1 MCVDLVVHAHGR
13 CNYLCCGYHDGQ
25 YRTFRIMARA
35 VKSSSL
41 SAWRDHAGTL
51 PPLLADALQACITQ
65 PVAEAECCDVLDLLG
80 MLGCD
85 AQTQAAALWFE
96 LARIDPALWATQA
109 ARLPAELQRLVVGQQ
124 AAEQVWALHAQRSPD
139 GAAEGLRRL
148 LLAIVRDLRVVFVL
162 LARQLARMRA
172 AASLPVEQ
180 GAALARLT
188 RDIHA
193 PLANRLGI
201 WQLKWELEDLA
212 FRFLQPEVYQ
222 RIAKLL
228 DERRADREGFIRDAL
243 AELQQA
249 LTAAGIPADLAGR
262 PKHIYSIWK
271 KMQRKALDF
280 SDLYDIRA
288 VRVLVDNVTDCY
300 AALGVVHARW
310 PHLPGEFDDYIARP
324 KSNGY
329 QSLHTAVLG
338 PAGRTLEVQIR
349 THQMHRANELGV
361 AAHWRYKE
369 GGSSDA
375 EFEAKIAWMRKLLE
389 PRGGDDDSALAAELH
404 TELLED
410 RVYLLTPKGEVFDL
424 ARGATV
430 LDFAYLVHTEV
441 GHRCRGAKVNGR
453 IVPLTFQ
460 PQSGD
465 RVEILTAKLGEP
477 SRDWLSPHHGY
488 LNTSRAR
495 DKVRAWFSRIA
506 HDANL
511 AVGRSMFE
519 RELKR
524 LALPTAD
531 VAKLPA
537 HFHLKN
543 HDELLIALALGEL
556 TPGQIS
562 RVLQEAAQPAES
574 MPSTL
579 PVNARTITPDHGA
592 LSIEGIGN
600 LLTTLAR
607 CCQPL
612 PGDQVRGFITKGRG
626 VSVHRADCGSLARL
640 ARRDPDRVIEV
651 SWGRAATRA
660 YEVDIEL
667 RGYDRKG
674 LQKDV
679 TGIISN
685 AGTHIIASS
694 SRLIAST
701 GEVEMRFTLR
711 VRDFDQLS
719 TLLGKLVA
727 LPNVVDVRRVG
738 VG

>member
-1 MCVDLVVHAHGR
+1 
-13 CNYLCCGYHDGQ
+13 
-25 YRTFRIMARA
+25 MAQA
-35 VKSSSL
+35 AKPPSL
-41 SAWRDHAGTL
+41 LHWRDRAGVL
-51 PPLLADALQACITQ
+51 PPLLADALQASASRAV
-65 PVAEAECCDVLDLLG
+65 PEAECCDVLDLLA

-96 LARIDPALWATQA
+96 LARVDPVLWAEQGS
-109 ARLPAELQRLVVGQQ
+109 RLPAELQRLVGGQQ
-124 AAEQVWALHAQRSPD
+124 AAEQVWALHAQRAPE

-172 AASLPVEQ
+172 AAALPAEQ
-180 GAALARLT
+180 AAALARLT

-212 FRFLQPEVYQ
+212 FRFLQPDVYK
-222 RIAKLL
+222 RIASLL
-228 DERRADREGFIRDAL
+228 DERRTDREGFIRDAL
-243 AELQQA
+243 TELQQA
-249 LTAAGIPADLAGR
+249 LAAAGIHAELAGR

-271 KMQRKALDF
+271 KMQRKELDF

-324 KSNGY
+324 KANGY
-329 QSLHTAVLG
+329 RSLHTAVLG

-349 THQMHRANELGV
+349 THEMHRANELGV

-369 GGSSDA
+369 GGSGDA

-389 PRGGDDDSALAAELH
+389 PRGEDDNALAADLQ

-430 LDFAYLVHTEV
+430 LDFAYMVHTEV

-465 RVEILTAKLGEP
+465 RVEILTTKVADP

-488 LNTSRAR
+488 LHTARAR
-495 DKVRAWFSRIA
+495 DKVRAWFRRIA

-511 AVGRSMFE
+511 AVGRGMFE

-524 LALPTAD
+524 LALSTAE

-543 HDELLIALALGEL
+543 QDDLLVALALGEI
-556 TPGQIS
+556 TPGQIA
-562 RVLQEAAQPAES
+562 RVLQEAQVPEVNRAEVIQSGPPVAARPA
-574 MPSTL
+574 TL
-579 PVNARTITPDHGA
+579 DHDA

-612 PGDQVRGFITKGRG
+612 PGDHVRGFITRGRG
-626 VSVHRADCGSLARL
+626 VSVHRADCVSLARL

-651 SWGRAATRA
+651 TWGSAASQA
-660 YEVDIEL
+660 YEVDVEI

-679 TGIISN
+679 TSVISN
-685 AGTHIIASS
+685 AATHIIASS
-694 SRLIAST
+694 SRMFART

-711 VRDFDQLS
+711 VRDFEQLS
-719 TLLGKLVA
+719 TLLGKLHA
-727 LPNVVDVRRVG
+727 LPNVVEARRVG
-738 VG
+738 IG

>member
-1 MCVDLVVHAHGR
+1 
-13 CNYLCCGYHDGQ
+13 
-25 YRTFRIMARA
+25 MAPIVEPPPLSRWRERA
-35 VKSSSL
+35 G
-41 SAWRDHAGTL
+41 AL
-51 PPLLADALQACITQ
+51 PPLLADALEACATRAVDQAGC
-65 PVAEAECCDVLDLLG
+65 ADVLELLS

-96 LARIDPALWATQA
+96 LARIDPALWAERRA
-109 ARLPAELQRLVVGQQ
+109 ALPTELQRLVDGQQ
-124 AAEQVWALHAQRSPD
+124 AAERVWALHAQRPPQ

-172 AASLPVEQ
+172 APARPEGERQ
-180 GAALARLT
+180 ALARLT

-212 FRFLQPEVYQ
+212 FRYLQPDTYR
-222 RIAKLL
+222 RIANLL
-228 DERRADREGFIRDAL
+228 DERRADREAFIRDSL
-243 AELQQA
+243 AELQRA
-249 LTAAGIPADLAGR
+249 LEAAGIQAELAGR

-271 KMQRKALDF
+271 KMQRKSLDF

-288 VRVLVDNVTDCY
+288 VRVLVDNITDCY
-300 AALGVVHARW
+300 AALGVVHALW

-324 KSNGY
+324 KANGY
-329 QSLHTAVLG
+329 QSLHTAVIG
-338 PAGRTLEVQIR
+338 PQGKTLEVQIR
-349 THQMHRANELGV
+349 THAMHRANELGV

-369 GGSSDA
+369 GGSADA

-389 PRGGDDDSALAAELH
+389 PRGEDDSALAAELQ

-465 RVEILTAKLGEP
+465 RVEILTGKLAEP

-488 LNTSRAR
+488 LNTARAKE
-495 DKVRAWFSRIA
+495 KVRAWFRKIA

-511 AVGRSMFE
+511 AVGRGMFE

-524 LALPTAD
+524 LALSNAD
-531 VAKLPA
+531 VGKLPA

-543 HDELLIALALGEL
+543 HDELLVALALGEV
-556 TPGQIS
+556 TPGQIA
-562 RVLQEAAQPAES
+562 RVLQEAAQPAEPVVTQS
-574 MPSTL
+574 SAPVASRHATL
-579 PVNARTITPDHGA
+579 DHSA
-592 LSIEGIGN
+592 LRIEGIGN

-612 PGDQVRGFITKGRG
+612 PGDPVRGFVTKGRG

-651 SWGRAATRA
+651 SWGSATAQA

-679 TGIISN
+679 TSVVSN

-694 SRLIAST
+694 SRLFVHT

-711 VRDFDQLS
+711 VRDFEQLS
-719 TLLGKLVA
+719 TLLGKLLA
-727 LPNVVDVRRVG
+727 LPNVLDVRRVG
-738 VG
+738 TG

>member
-1 MCVDLVVHAHGR
+1 MPP
-13 CNYLCCGYHDGQ
+13 
-25 YRTFRIMARA
+25 I
-35 VKSSSL
+35 VKSTSL
-41 SAWRDHAGTL
+41 QQWRDRADVL
-51 PPLLADALQACITQ
+51 PPVLAEALQACATH
-65 PVAEAECCDVLDLLG
+65 PVPDAECCDVLDLLG

-96 LARIDPALWATQA
+96 LARVDPALWKTQGA
-109 ARLPAELQRLVVGQQ
+109 KLPAELQRLVGGQQ
-124 AAEQVWALHAQRSPD
+124 AAEQVWALHAQRAPE

-172 AASLPVEQ
+172 AAALPIEQ
-180 GAALARLT
+180 AAALARLA

-212 FRFLQPEVYQ
+212 FRFLQPDVYK

-228 DERRADREGFIRDAL
+228 DERRTDRESFIRESLD
-243 AELQQA
+243 ELQRA
-249 LTAAGIPADLAGR
+249 LEAAGIHAELAGR

-288 VRVLVDNVTDCY
+288 VRVLVDNITDGY

-324 KSNGY
+324 KANGY

-338 PAGRTLEVQIR
+338 PSGKTLEVQIR
-349 THQMHRANELGV
+349 THEMHRANELGV

-389 PRGGDDDSALAAELH
+389 PRGDDNALAADLH
-404 TELLED
+404 SELLED

-424 ARGATV
+424 AHGATV
-430 LDFAYLVHTEV
+430 LDFAYMVHTEV

-465 RVEILTAKLGEP
+465 RVEILTTKLGEP

-488 LNTSRAR
+488 LTTARAK
-495 DKVRAWFSRIA
+495 DKVRAWFRRIA

-511 AVGRSMFE
+511 VVGRSMFE

-524 LALPTAD
+524 LALSGAD
-531 VAKLPA
+531 VSKLPA
-537 HFHLKN
+537 HFHLQT
-543 HDELLIALALGEL
+543 HDELLIALALGEI
-556 TPGQIS
+556 TPGQIA
-562 RVLQEAAQPAES
+562 RVVQEAAQPPA
-574 MPSTL
+574 PSPPPVAARPVTL
-579 PVNARTITPDHGA
+579 DQSA

-612 PGDQVRGFITKGRG
+612 PGDPVRGFITKGRG
-626 VSVHRADCGSLARL
+626 VSVHRADCASLARL
-640 ARRDPDRVIEV
+640 ERRDPDRVIEV
-651 SWGRAATRA
+651 NWGSAVSQA

-679 TGIISN
+679 TGLISN

-694 SRLIAST
+694 SRLHAHT
-701 GEVEMRFTLR
+701 GEVDMRYTLR
-711 VRDFDQLS
+711 VRDFEQLS
-719 TLLGKLVA
+719 TLLGRLHA
-727 LPNVVDVRRVG
+727 LPNVIDVSRVG
-738 VG
+738 

>member
-1 MCVDLVVHAHGR
+1 MIDSTRYPA
-13 CNYLCCGYHDGQ
+13 
-25 YRTFRIMARA
+25 IMAQT

-41 SAWRDHAGTL
+41 SEWRDRAGVL
-51 PPLLADALQACITQ
+51 PPQLGEALQACAGR
-65 PVAEAECCDVLDLLG
+65 PVPAAECADVLDLLG

-85 AQTQAAALWFE
+85 AQTQAAAVWFE
-96 LARIDPALWATQA
+96 LARVDPAWWAERRA
-109 ARLPAELQRLVVGQQ
+109 KLPAELQRLVDGQQ
-124 AAEQVWALHAQRSPD
+124 AAEQVWALHAQRPPQ

-172 AASLPVEQ
+172 AATAPEAERQ
-180 GAALARLT
+180 ALARLT

-212 FRFLQPEVYQ
+212 FRYLQPETYR
-222 RIAKLL
+222 RIANLL
-228 DERRADREGFIRDAL
+228 DERRTDREAFIRDSL
-243 AELQQA
+243 DELQRA
-249 LTAAGIPADLAGR
+249 LLAAGIHAELAGR

-271 KMQRKALDF
+271 KMQRKSLDF

-288 VRVLVDNVTDCY
+288 VRVLVDSITDCY
-300 AALGVVHARW
+300 AALGVVHSLW

-324 KSNGY
+324 KANGY

-338 PAGRTLEVQIR
+338 PAGKTLEVQIR
-349 THQMHRANELGV
+349 THEMHRANELGV

-375 EFEAKIAWMRKLLE
+375 EFEAKIAWMRKLLDTRSE
-389 PRGGDDDSALAAELH
+389 DDSTLAAELQ

-465 RVEILTAKLGEP
+465 RVEILTAKVAEP

-488 LNTSRAR
+488 LNTARAK
-495 DKVRAWFSRIA
+495 DKVRAWFRRIA

-511 AVGRSMFE
+511 AVGRGMFE

-524 LALPTAD
+524 LALSNAD
-531 VAKLPA
+531 VGKLPA

-543 HDELLIALALGEL
+543 QDELLIALALGEI
-556 TPGQIS
+556 TPGQIA
-562 RVLQEAAQPAES
+562 RVLQEAAQPPEPEVTQSSAPVAS
-574 MPSTL
+574 RHATL
-579 PVNARTITPDHGA
+579 DHSA

-612 PGDQVRGFITKGRG
+612 PGDPVRGFVTKGRG

-651 SWGRAATRA
+651 SWGSAAAQA

-679 TGIISN
+679 TSVVSN

-694 SRLIAST
+694 SRLFVHT

-711 VRDFDQLS
+711 VRDFEQLS
-719 TLLGKLVA
+719 TLLGKLLA
-727 LPNVVDVRRVG
+727 LPNVIDVRRVG

>member
-1 MCVDLVVHAHGR
+1 
-13 CNYLCCGYHDGQ
+13 
-25 YRTFRIMARA
+25 MAPN
-35 VKSSSL
+35 VQPDTL
-41 SAWRDHAGTL
+41 QQWRDRAGTL
-51 PPLLADALQACITQ
+51 PPVLDEALQACAAQTVPQ
-65 PVAEAECCDVLDLLG
+65 AECCDVLDLLG

-85 AQTQAAALWFE
+85 AQTLASALWFE
-96 LARIDPALWATQA
+96 VAQADPALWETQG
-109 ARLPAELQRLVVGQQ
+109 ARLPPELQRLVAGQQ
-124 AAEQVWALHAQRSPD
+124 AARQVWALHAQRAPD
-139 GAAEGLRRL
+139 GATEGLRRL

-172 AASLPVEQ
+172 AASLPAEQ
-180 GAALARLT
+180 SAALARLT
-188 RDIHA
+188 NDIHA

-212 FRFLQPEVYQ
+212 FRYLQPDTYK

-228 DERRADREGFIRDAL
+228 DERRADRENFIRESLDELRRAL
-243 AELQQA
+243 D
-249 LTAAGIPADLAGR
+249 AAGIHADLAGR

-271 KMQRKALDF
+271 KMQRKSLDF

-288 VRVLVDNVTDCY
+288 VRILVDNITDCY
-300 AALGVVHARW
+300 GALGVVHGRW
-310 PHLPGEFDDYIARP
+310 PHLSGEFDDYIARP
-324 KSNGY
+324 KANGY
-329 QSLHTAVLG
+329 QSLHTAVIG
-338 PAGRTLEVQIR
+338 PAGKTLEVQIR
-349 THQMHRANELGV
+349 THNMHRANELGV

-389 PRGGDDDSALAAELH
+389 PRDEDDSTLAAELQ

-460 PQSGD
+460 PRSGD
-465 RVEILTAKLGEP
+465 RIEILTTKLGEP

-488 LNTSRAR
+488 LHTARAK
-495 DKVRAWFSRIA
+495 DKVRAWFRRIA

-511 AVGRSMFE
+511 TVGRSMLE

-524 LALPTAD
+524 LALPNTNLAR
-531 VAKLPA
+531 LPA
-537 HFHLKN
+537 HFHLQTQE
-543 HDELLIALALGEL
+543 ELLVALALGEV
-556 TPGQIS
+556 TSGQIA
-562 RVLQEAAQPAES
+562 RVLQEMAQPT
-574 MPSTL
+574 PSEPAAPTVQARPLTL
-579 PVNARTITPDHGA
+579 DQTA
-592 LSIEGIGN
+592 LRIEGIGN

-612 PGDQVRGFITKGRG
+612 PGDAVRGYVTKGRG

-640 ARRDPDRVIEV
+640 AQREPDRVIDV
-651 SWGRAATRA
+651 SWGSAASQA

-679 TGIISN
+679 TSIISN
-685 AGTHIIASS
+685 ALTHIIASS
-694 SRLIAST
+694 SRLFPQS

-711 VRDFDQLS
+711 VRDFEQLS
-719 TLLGKLVA
+719 VLLGKLLA
-727 LPNVVDVRRVG
+727 LPNVIDVRRVG
-738 VG
+738 AG

>member
-1 MCVDLVVHAHGR
+1 
-13 CNYLCCGYHDGQ
+13 
-25 YRTFRIMARA
+25 MAQPA
-35 VKSSSL
+35 KPSSL
-41 SAWRDHAGTL
+41 LQWRNRAGEL
-51 PPLLADALQACITQ
+51 SPLLVEALQACASHAV
-65 PVAEAECCDVLDLLG
+65 PEAECCDVLELLD

-96 LARIDPALWATQA
+96 LARVDPALWATQGA
-109 ARLPAELQRLVVGQQ
+109 KLPAELQRLVGGQQ
-124 AAEQVWALHAQRSPD
+124 AAEQVWALHAQRAPE

-172 AASLPVEQ
+172 AAARPPEQ
-180 GAALARLT
+180 SAALARLT

-212 FRFLQPEVYQ
+212 FRFLQPDVYK

-228 DERRADREGFIRDAL
+228 DERRTDREGFIRDAL
-243 AELQQA
+243 DELQQA
-249 LTAAGIPADLAGR
+249 LVAAGIRAELAGR

-324 KSNGY
+324 KANGY
-329 QSLHTAVLG
+329 RSLHTAVLG

-349 THQMHRANELGV
+349 THEMHRANELGV

-369 GGSSDA
+369 GGSGDA

-389 PRGGDDDSALAAELH
+389 PRGEDDNALAADLH

-430 LDFAYLVHTEV
+430 LDFAYMVHTEV

-465 RVEILTAKLGEP
+465 RVEILTTKVADP

-488 LNTSRAR
+488 LHTARAR
-495 DKVRAWFSRIA
+495 DKVRAWFRRIA

-524 LALPTAD
+524 LALSTAD

-543 HDELLIALALGEL
+543 HDELLVALALGEIS
-556 TPGQIS
+556 PGQIA
-562 RVLQEAAQPAES
+562 RVLQEAAQPPEMTQSA
-574 MPSTL
+574 PPVTARPATL
-579 PVNARTITPDHGA
+579 DHTA

-612 PGDQVRGFITKGRG
+612 PGDAVRGFITRGRG
-626 VSVHRADCGSLARL
+626 VSVHRTDCGSLARL

-651 SWGRAATRA
+651 SWGSAASQA
-660 YEVDIEL
+660 YEVDVEI

-679 TGIISN
+679 TSVISN
-685 AGTHIIASS
+685 AATHIIASS
-694 SRLIAST
+694 SRMFART

-711 VRDFDQLS
+711 VRDFEQLS
-719 TLLGKLVA
+719 TLLGKLHA
-727 LPNVVDVRRVG
+727 LPNVVEARRLG
-738 VG
+738 IG

>member
-1 MCVDLVVHAHGR
+1 MAPPVATLSLQQWR
-13 CNYLCCGYHDGQ
+13 
-25 YRTFRIMARA
+25 ARA
-35 VKSSSL
+35 
-41 SAWRDHAGTL
+41 GML
-51 PPLLADALQACITQ
+51 PPLLDEALQACAEHA
-65 PVAEAECCDVLDLLG
+65 VAEAECCDVLDLLG

-96 LARIDPALWATQA
+96 LARVDPAWWKARA
-109 ARLPAELQRLVVGQQ
+109 AKLPEELQRLVGGQQ
-124 AAEQVWALHAQRSPD
+124 AAEQVWALHAQRAPD
-139 GAAEGLRRL
+139 AAAEGLRRL

-172 AASLPVEQ
+172 AASLPAEQ
-180 GAALARLT
+180 AAALGRLT

-212 FRFLQPEVYQ
+212 FRFLQPDTYR
-222 RIAKLL
+222 RIARLL
-228 DERRADREGFIRDAL
+228 DERRADRESFIRESLD
-243 AELQQA
+243 ELQRA
-249 LTAAGIPADLAGR
+249 LQAAGIHAELAGR

-271 KMQRKALDF
+271 KMQRKSLDF

-288 VRVLVDNVTDCY
+288 VRVLVDSITDCY

-324 KSNGY
+324 KANGY

-338 PAGRTLEVQIR
+338 PEGKVLEVQIR
-349 THQMHRANELGV
+349 THEMHRANELGV

-369 GGSSDA
+369 GGSADA

-389 PRGGDDDSALAAELH
+389 PRGDDSALAADLH

-424 ARGATV
+424 ARGSTV

-488 LNTSRAR
+488 LNTARAR
-495 DKVRAWFSRIA
+495 DKVRAWFRRIA

-524 LALPTAD
+524 LALSGAD
-531 VAKLPA
+531 VTRLPA
-537 HFHLKN
+537 HFHLQT
-543 HDELLIALALGEL
+543 HDELLIALALGEI
-556 TPGQIS
+556 TPGQIA
-562 RVLQEAAQPAES
+562 RVVQEAAQPPA
-574 MPSTL
+574 PPPPPVTARPVTL
-579 PVNARTITPDHGA
+579 DHSA

-612 PGDQVRGFITKGRG
+612 PGDPVRGFITKGRG

-640 ARRDPDRVIEV
+640 LRRDPDRVIEV
-651 SWGRAATRA
+651 SWGSAAAHA

-674 LQKDV
+674 LQKDATSV
-679 TGIISN
+679 ISN

-694 SRLIAST
+694 SRQFAHS

-711 VRDFDQLS
+711 VRDFEQLS
-719 TLLGKLVA
+719 TLLGKLLA
-727 LPNVVDVRRVG
+727 LPNMIDARRVG
-738 VG
+738 IG

>member
-1 MCVDLVVHAHGR
+1 
-13 CNYLCCGYHDGQ
+13 
-25 YRTFRIMARA
+25 MARA

-41 SAWRDHAGTL
+41 LSWRDRASSL
-51 PPLLADALQACITQ
+51 SPLLAEALQACAAH
-65 PVAEAECCDVLDLLG
+65 PVPEAECGDVLDLLG

-96 LARIDPALWATQA
+96 LARVEPALWKTHATG
-109 ARLPAELQRLVVGQQ
+109 LPAELQRLVGGQQ
-124 AAEQVWALHAQRSPD
+124 AAEQVWALHAQRAPE

-172 AASLPVEQ
+172 AASLPAEQ
-180 GAALARLT
+180 AAALARLT

-212 FRFLQPEVYQ
+212 FRFLQPDTYR

-228 DERRADREGFIRDAL
+228 DERRSDRESFIRESLD
-243 AELQQA
+243 ELQRSLA
-249 LTAAGIPADLAGR
+249 DAGIHAELAGR
-262 PKHIYSIWK
+262 AKHIYSIWK
-271 KMQRKALDF
+271 KMQRKSLDF
-280 SDLYDIRA
+280 SDMYDIRA
-288 VRVLVDNVTDCY
+288 VRVLVDNITDCY

-324 KSNGY
+324 KANGY
-329 QSLHTAVLG
+329 RSLHTAVLG
-338 PAGRTLEVQIR
+338 PEGKTLEVQIR
-349 THQMHRANELGV
+349 THEMHHANELGV

-389 PRGGDDDSALAAELH
+389 PRGEDDSALAAELH

-424 ARGATV
+424 ARGSTV

-465 RVEILTAKLGEP
+465 RVEILTTKLGEP

-488 LNTSRAR
+488 LNTSRAK
-495 DKVRAWFSRIA
+495 DKVRAWFRRIA

-524 LALPTAD
+524 LALSGAD
-531 VAKLPA
+531 VSKLPA
-537 HFHLKN
+537 HFHLQT
-543 HDELLIALALGEL
+543 HDELLVALALGEI
-556 TPGQIS
+556 TPGQIA
-562 RVLQEAAQPAES
+562 RVVQEAAQPPAPPPPP
-574 MPSTL
+574 MTARPITL
-579 PVNARTITPDHGA
+579 DHSA

-612 PGDQVRGFITKGRG
+612 PGDPVRGFITKGRG

-640 ARRDPDRVIEV
+640 LRRDPDRVIEV
-651 SWGRAATRA
+651 SWGSAASQA

-679 TGIISN
+679 TSVISN

-694 SRLIAST
+694 SRQFAHT

-711 VRDFDQLS
+711 VRDFEQLS
-719 TLLGKLVA
+719 TLLGKLLA
-727 LPNVVDVRRVG
+727 LPNVIDVRRVG

>member
-1 MCVDLVVHAHGR
+1 
-13 CNYLCCGYHDGQ
+13 
-25 YRTFRIMARA
+25 
-35 VKSSSL
+35 
-41 SAWRDHAGTL
+41 
-51 PPLLADALQACITQ
+51 
-65 PVAEAECCDVLDLLG
+65 
-80 MLGCD
+80 
-85 AQTQAAALWFE
+85 
-96 LARIDPALWATQA
+96 
-109 ARLPAELQRLVVGQQ
+109 
-124 AAEQVWALHAQRSPD
+124 
-139 GAAEGLRRL
+139 LRRL

-172 AASLPVEQ
+172 VAALPPEQ
-180 GAALARLT
+180 SAALARLT

-212 FRFLQPEVYQ
+212 FRFLQPETYQ

-228 DERRADREGFIRDAL
+228 DERRADREGFIRDSL
-243 AELQQA
+243 AELKEA
-249 LTAAGIPADLAGR
+249 LDAAGIPAELAGR

-324 KSNGY
+324 KGNGY

-349 THQMHRANELGV
+349 THEMHRANELGV

-369 GGSSDA
+369 GGSADA

-389 PRGGDDDSALAAELH
+389 PRGEDDNALAADLH

-430 LDFAYLVHTEV
+430 LDFAYLVHTQV

-465 RVEILTAKLGEP
+465 RVEILTTKVADP

-488 LNTSRAR
+488 LHTARAK
-495 DKVRAWFSRIA
+495 DKVRAWFHRIA
-506 HDANL
+506 QDTNL

-524 LALPTAD
+524 LALSTAD

-537 HFHLKN
+537 YFHLKN
-543 HDELLIALALGEL
+543 HDELLIALALGEI
-556 TPGQIS
+556 TPGQIA
-562 RVLQEAAQPAES
+562 RVLQEAAQPAEPA
-574 MPSTL
+574 PSVA
-579 PVNARTITPDHGA
+579 PVGARASAPEHGA

-612 PGDQVRGFITKGRG
+612 PGDPVRGFITRGRG

-651 SWGRAATRA
+651 SWGRAASQA

-679 TGIISN
+679 TGVISN

-694 SRLIAST
+694 SRLMANT

-719 TLLGKLVA
+719 TLFGRLLA
-727 LPNVVDVRRVG
+727 LPNVVDARRIG

>member
-1 MCVDLVVHAHGR
+1 
-13 CNYLCCGYHDGQ
+13 
-25 YRTFRIMARA
+25 MAPN
-35 VKSSSL
+35 VQPDTL
-41 SAWRDHAGTL
+41 QQWRDRAGTL
-51 PPLLADALQACITQ
+51 PPVLDEALQACAAQTVPQ
-65 PVAEAECCDVLDLLG
+65 AECCDVLDLLG

-85 AQTQAAALWFE
+85 AQTLASALWFE
-96 LARIDPALWATQA
+96 VAQADPALWETQG
-109 ARLPAELQRLVVGQQ
+109 ARLPPELRRLVAGQQ
-124 AAEQVWALHAQRSPD
+124 AARQVWALHAQRAPD
-139 GAAEGLRRL
+139 GATEGLRRL

-172 AASLPVEQ
+172 AASLPAEQ
-180 GAALARLT
+180 SAALARLT
-188 RDIHA
+188 NDIHA

-212 FRFLQPEVYQ
+212 FRYLQPDTYK

-228 DERRADREGFIRDAL
+228 DERRADRENFIRESLDELRRAL
-243 AELQQA
+243 D
-249 LTAAGIPADLAGR
+249 AAGIHADLAGR

-271 KMQRKALDF
+271 KMQRKSLDF

-288 VRVLVDNVTDCY
+288 VRILVDNITDCY
-300 AALGVVHARW
+300 GALGVVHGRW
-310 PHLPGEFDDYIARP
+310 PHLSGEFDDYIARP
-324 KSNGY
+324 KANGY
-329 QSLHTAVLG
+329 QSLHTAVIG
-338 PAGRTLEVQIR
+338 PAGKTLEVQIR
-349 THQMHRANELGV
+349 THNMHRANELGV

-389 PRGGDDDSALAAELH
+389 PRDEDDSTLAAELQ

-460 PQSGD
+460 PRSGD
-465 RVEILTAKLGEP
+465 RIEILTTKLGEP

-488 LNTSRAR
+488 LHTARAK
-495 DKVRAWFSRIA
+495 DKVRAWFRRIA

-511 AVGRSMFE
+511 AVGRSMLE

-524 LALPTAD
+524 LALPNTNLAR
-531 VAKLPA
+531 LPA
-537 HFHLKN
+537 HFHLQTQE
-543 HDELLIALALGEL
+543 ELLVALALGEV
-556 TPGQIS
+556 TSGQIA
-562 RVLQEAAQPAES
+562 RVLQEMAQPT
-574 MPSTL
+574 PSEPAAPTVQARPLTL
-579 PVNARTITPDHGA
+579 DQTA
-592 LSIEGIGN
+592 LRIEGIGN

-612 PGDQVRGFITKGRG
+612 PGDAVRGYVTKGRG

-640 ARRDPDRVIEV
+640 AQREPDRVIDV
-651 SWGRAATRA
+651 SWGSAASQA

-679 TGIISN
+679 TSIISN
-685 AGTHIIASS
+685 ALTHIIASS
-694 SRLIAST
+694 SRLFPQS

-711 VRDFDQLS
+711 VRDFEQLS
-719 TLLGKLVA
+719 VLLGKLLA
-727 LPNVVDVRRVG
+727 LPNVIDVRRVG
-738 VG
+738 AG

>member
-1 MCVDLVVHAHGR
+1 MAPPVTSLSLQQWR
-13 CNYLCCGYHDGQ
+13 
-25 YRTFRIMARA
+25 ARA
-35 VKSSSL
+35 G
-41 SAWRDHAGTL
+41 AL
-51 PPLLADALQACITQ
+51 PPLLDEALDACATRAI
-65 PVAEAECCDVLDLLG
+65 AEAECCDVLDLLG

-96 LARIDPALWATQA
+96 LARADPALWKERAAT
-109 ARLPAELQRLVVGQQ
+109 LPAELQRLVGGQQ
-124 AAEQVWALHAQRSPD
+124 AAEQVWALHAQRAPE

-172 AASLPVEQ
+172 AASLPAEQ
-180 GAALARLT
+180 AAALGRLT

-212 FRFLQPEVYQ
+212 FRFLQPDTYR

-228 DERRADREGFIRDAL
+228 DERRADRESFIRESLD
-243 AELQQA
+243 ELQRA
-249 LTAAGIPADLAGR
+249 LQAAGIHAELAGR

-271 KMQRKALDF
+271 KMQRKSLDF

-288 VRVLVDNVTDCY
+288 VRVLVDSITDCY

-324 KSNGY
+324 KANGY

-338 PAGRTLEVQIR
+338 PEGKTLEVQIR
-349 THQMHRANELGV
+349 THEMHRANELGV

-369 GGSSDA
+369 GGSADA

-389 PRGGDDDSALAAELH
+389 PRGDDSGLAADLH

-424 ARGATV
+424 ARGSTV
-430 LDFAYLVHTEV
+430 LDFAYLIHTEV

-488 LNTSRAR
+488 LNTARAK
-495 DKVRAWFSRIA
+495 DKVRAWFRRIA

-511 AVGRSMFE
+511 AVGRAMFE

-524 LALPTAD
+524 LALSGAD
-531 VAKLPA
+531 VTRLPA
-537 HFHLKN
+537 HFHLQT
-543 HDELLIALALGEL
+543 HDELLVALALGEI
-556 TPGQIS
+556 TPGQIA
-562 RVLQEAAQPAES
+562 RVVQEAAQPPA
-574 MPSTL
+574 PPPPPAAARPVTL
-579 PVNARTITPDHGA
+579 DHSA

-612 PGDQVRGFITKGRG
+612 PGDPVRGFITRGRG

-640 ARRDPDRVIEV
+640 LRRDPDRVIEV
-651 SWGRAATRA
+651 SWGNAAAQA

-679 TGIISN
+679 TSVISN

-694 SRLIAST
+694 SRQFAHT

-711 VRDFDQLS
+711 VRDFEQLS
-719 TLLGKLVA
+719 TLLTKLLA

-738 VG
+738 IG

>member
-1 MCVDLVVHAHGR
+1 
-13 CNYLCCGYHDGQ
+13 
-25 YRTFRIMARA
+25 MAQPA
-35 VKSSSL
+35 KPSSL
-41 SAWRDHAGTL
+41 LQWRNRAGEL
-51 PPLLADALQACITQ
+51 SPLLVEALQACASHAV
-65 PVAEAECCDVLDLLG
+65 PEAECCDVLELLD

-96 LARIDPALWATQA
+96 LARVDPALWATQGA
-109 ARLPAELQRLVVGQQ
+109 KLPAELQRLVGGQQ
-124 AAEQVWALHAQRSPD
+124 AAEQVWALHAQRAPE

-172 AASLPVEQ
+172 AAARPPEQ
-180 GAALARLT
+180 SAALARLT

-212 FRFLQPEVYQ
+212 FRFLQPDVYK

-228 DERRADREGFIRDAL
+228 DERRTDREGFIRDAL
-243 AELQQA
+243 DELQQA
-249 LTAAGIPADLAGR
+249 LVAAGIRAELAGR

-324 KSNGY
+324 KANGY
-329 QSLHTAVLG
+329 RSLHTAVLG

-349 THQMHRANELGV
+349 THEMHRANELGV

-369 GGSSDA
+369 GGSGDA

-389 PRGGDDDSALAAELH
+389 PRGEDDNALAADLH

-430 LDFAYLVHTEV
+430 LDFAYMVHTEV

-465 RVEILTAKLGEP
+465 RVEILTTKVADP

-488 LNTSRAR
+488 LHTARAR
-495 DKVRAWFSRIA
+495 DKVRAWFRRIA

-524 LALPTAD
+524 LALSTAD

-543 HDELLIALALGEL
+543 HDELLVALALGEIS
-556 TPGQIS
+556 PGQIA
-562 RVLQEAAQPAES
+562 RVLQEAAQPPEMTQSA
-574 MPSTL
+574 PPVTARPATL
-579 PVNARTITPDHGA
+579 DHTA

-612 PGDQVRGFITKGRG
+612 PGDAVRGFITRGRG
-626 VSVHRADCGSLARL
+626 VSVHRNDCGSLARL

-651 SWGRAATRA
+651 SWGSAASQA
-660 YEVDIEL
+660 YEVDVEI

-679 TGIISN
+679 TSVISN
-685 AGTHIIASS
+685 AATHIIASS
-694 SRLIAST
+694 SRMFART

-711 VRDFDQLS
+711 VRDFEQLS
-719 TLLGKLVA
+719 TLLGKLHA
-727 LPNVVDVRRVG
+727 LPNVVEARRLG
-738 VG
+738 IG